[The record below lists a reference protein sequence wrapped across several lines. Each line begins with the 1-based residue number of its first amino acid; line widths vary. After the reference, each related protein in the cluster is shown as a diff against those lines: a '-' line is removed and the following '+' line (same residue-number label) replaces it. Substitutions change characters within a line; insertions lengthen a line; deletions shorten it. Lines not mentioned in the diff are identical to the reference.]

1 MASDFP
7 DIRVRVPASTANLGP
22 GFDAFG
28 MALTVYNAFT
38 VQATTGE
45 SEVTVT
51 GEGETELSHA
61 ADNLFLHA
69 FARGFSEAGE
79 SPPAISLHMQNDI
92 PLYRGLGS
100 SASATVGGLVAANHM
115 LEKSLSEEK
124 LLQLACDIEGHPDN
138 VAAAL
143 FGGLIVCA
151 AEGGDIPAYARIP
164 VPPNLHAVVCVPDQH
179 LPTELARSVVPQEV
193 SLGDAVFSVGR
204 AALLL
209 TGIMQS
215 NEESIRAGMQ
225 DRLHQP
231 YRATI
236 FPAMQPI
243 MDAALAAGAC
253 GSALS
258 GAGSS
263 ILALTFRNP
272 DAIAAAMLA
281 AAYAHDTPARSLILS
296 CAEHGASVVPLDLG

>member
-7 DIRVRVPASTANLGP
+7 GIRVRVPATTANLGP
-22 GFDAFG
+22 GFDVFG
-28 MALTVYNAFT
+28 MALSVYNEFSVRPA
-38 VQATTGE
+38 VSGLH
-45 SEVTVT
+45 VTI
-51 GEGETELSHA
+51 EGQGAAELA
-61 ADNLFLHA
+61 CDGDNLFVQSFTRA
-69 FARGFSEAGE
+69 FAEANA
-79 SPPAISLHMQNDI
+79 SPPAINLHMQNSI
-92 PLYRGLGS
+92 PLFRGLGS
-100 SASATVGGLVAANHM
+100 SASATVGGLVAANH
-115 LEKSLSEEK
+115 LLDNAFSAER
-124 LLQLACDIEGHPDN
+124 LLQLACEIEGHPDN

-151 AEGGDIPAYARIP
+151 AEGGDVPAYARVP
-164 VPPNLHAVVCVPDQH
+164 VPPNLYAVVCVPEQH

-193 SLGDAVFSVGR
+193 SLTDAVYNVGH

-209 TGIMQS
+209 TGIVQAD
-215 NEESIRAGMQ
+215 EDQIRVGMN

-231 YRATI
+231 YRAAI

-243 MDAALAAGAC
+243 MEAALAAGAC

-272 DAIAAAMLA
+272 DAIAAAMLTA
-281 AAYAHDTPARSLILS
+281 AQAHDTPARSLVLS
-296 CAEHGASVVPLDLG
+296 CAEHGAVVEPNET

>member
-1 MASDFP
+1 MAARFP
-7 DIRVRVPASTANLGP
+7 GFRVRVPASTANLGP

-28 MALTVYNAFT
+28 MALTLYNEFT
-38 VQATTGE
+38 VRPSPDGVR
-45 SEVTVT
+45 VTID
-51 GEGETELSHA
+51 GEGADELA
-61 ADNLFLHA
+61 GDADNLFVQA
-69 FARGFSEAGE
+69 FARALAGVGAEAPGFD
-79 SPPAISLHMQNDI
+79 LHMRNTI
-92 PLYRGLGS
+92 PLSRGLGS
-100 SASATVGGLVAANHM
+100 SASAAVGGLVAANHV
-115 LEKSLSEEK
+115 LDNALSADR
-124 LLQLACDIEGHPDN
+124 LLQLACEIEGHPDN

-151 AEGGDIPAYARIP
+151 TEDGELPTHARVPAP
-164 VPPNLHAVVCVPDQH
+164 DDLSAVVCVPDQH
-179 LPTELARSVVPQEV
+179 LPTALARKVVPQEV
-193 SLGDAVFSVGR
+193 RLGDAVYNIGH

-215 NEESIRAGMQ
+215 DEACIRAGMN

-263 ILALTFRNP
+263 ILALTFRSA
-272 DAIAAAMLA
+272 DAIATAMTKAAH
-281 AAYAHDTPARSLILS
+281 AHDTPAHSLILS
-296 CAEHGASVVPLDLG
+296 IDEQGATVAPL

>member
-1 MASDFP
+1 MAGDSPRF
-7 DIRVRVPASTANLGP
+7 RVHVPATTANLGP

-38 VQATTGE
+38 VQAAVGD
-45 SEVTVT
+45 SQVTVA
-51 GEGETELSHA
+51 GEGETELADA
-61 ADNLFLHA
+61 ADNLFLRA
-69 FARGFSEAGE
+69 FARAFMEARE
-79 SPPAISLHMQNDI
+79 SPPGISLHMENDI

-100 SASATVGGLVAANHM
+100 SASAAVGGLVAANH
-115 LEKSLSEEK
+115 LLGNTLSDGQV
-124 LLQLACDIEGHPDN
+124 LQLACDLEGHPDN

-151 AEGGDIPAYARIP
+151 TEGGDMPTYARVP
-164 VPPNLHAVVCVPDQH
+164 VPENLHAVVCVPDQH
-179 LPTELARSVVPQEV
+179 LPTELARSVVPIEV
-193 SLGDAVFSVGR
+193 SLGDAVYNVGH

-215 NEESIRAGMQ
+215 DEESIRAGMQ

-231 YRATI
+231 HRATI
-236 FPAMQPI
+236 FPAMTPI
-243 MDAALAAGAC
+243 MHAALGAGAC

-263 ILALTFRNP
+263 ILALSFRNP
-272 DAIAAAMLA
+272 DEIAAAMVEA
-281 AAYAHDTPARSLILS
+281 AQAHDTPARSLVLS
-296 CAEHGASVVPLDLG
+296 CAEQGVRVEPL

>member
-1 MASDFP
+1 MAIDFP
-7 DIRVRVPASTANLGP
+7 RIRVRVPASTANLGP

-38 VQATTGE
+38 VQESAGASQVTVAGEGE
-45 SEVTVT
+45 SE
-51 GEGETELSHA
+51 LAHD
-61 ADNLFLHA
+61 ADNLFLRA
-69 FARGFSEAGE
+69 FARGFAETGE
-79 SPPAISLHMQNDI
+79 RPLAIRLHMQNDI

-100 SASATVGGLVAANHM
+100 SASATVGGLVAANH
-115 LEKSLSEEK
+115 LLGNTLSAER
-124 LLQLACDIEGHPDN
+124 LLQLACEIEGHPDN

-151 AEGGDIPAYARIP
+151 ADGDAMPTYARAP

-179 LPTELARSVVPQEV
+179 LPTALARSVVPQEV
-193 SLGDAVFSVGR
+193 SLGDAVYNVGH

-209 TGIMQS
+209 TGIMQA
-215 NEESIRAGMQ
+215 NEACIRVGMS

-236 FPAMQPI
+236 FPAMTPI
-243 MDAALAAGAC
+243 MEAALAAGAC

-272 DAIAAAMLA
+272 AAIAAAMADA
-281 AAYAHDTPARSLILS
+281 AIAHDTPARSLVLS
-296 CAEHGASVVPLDLG
+296 CAEEGAFVEPL

>member
-7 DIRVRVPASTANLGP
+7 GFRVCVPATTANLGP
-22 GFDAFG
+22 GFDVFG
-28 MALTVYNAFT
+28 MALSVYNEFSVRPA
-38 VQATTGE
+38 VSGLHVAIE
-45 SEVTVT
+45 
-51 GEGETELSHA
+51 GEGEAELA
-61 ADNLFLHA
+61 CDEGNLFVQSLNRV
-69 FARGFSEAGE
+69 FAEAGVA
-79 SPPAISLHMQNDI
+79 PPVIDLYMQNSI
-92 PLYRGLGS
+92 PLFRGLGS
-100 SASATVGGLVAANHM
+100 SASATVGGLVAANH
-115 LEKSLSEEK
+115 LLGNTLSDDRV
-124 LLQLACDIEGHPDN
+124 LPLACEIEGHPDN

-151 AEGGDIPAYARIP
+151 AESGDLPAYARVP
-164 VPPNLHAVVCVPDQH
+164 VPPGLYAVVCVPDQH
-179 LPTELARSVVPQEV
+179 LPTELARRVVPKQV
-193 SLGDAVFSVGR
+193 SLGDAVYNVGH

-209 TGIMQS
+209 TGIVQAD
-215 NEESIRAGMQ
+215 EDQIRVGMY

-243 MDAALAAGAC
+243 MEAALAAGAC

-272 DAIAAAMLA
+272 DGIAAAMVEA
-281 AAYAHDTPARSLILS
+281 ALAHDTPARSLVLS
-296 CAEHGASVVPLDLG
+296 CAEQGARVEPL

>member
-7 DIRVRVPASTANLGP
+7 NFRVRVPASTANLGP

-28 MALTVYNAFT
+28 MALTIYNEFMLRTA
-38 VQATTGE
+38 E
-45 SEVTVT
+45 SGFRITIE
-51 GEGETELSHA
+51 GEGAAELA
-61 ADNLFLHA
+61 GNEDNLFVRA
-69 FARGFSEAGE
+69 FTRVFAEVGQ
-79 SPPAISLHMQNDI
+79 SPPAFHLHMKNCI

-100 SASATVGGLVAANHM
+100 SASAAVGGLVAANQ
-115 LEKSLSEEK
+115 LLGNALSNDR
-124 LLQLACDIEGHPDN
+124 LLQLACEIEGHPDN

-151 AEGGDIPAYARIP
+151 AESGGTPTYARVP

-179 LPTELARSVVPQEV
+179 LPTALARSVVPKEV
-193 SLGDAVFSVGR
+193 SLSDAVFNVGR

-236 FPAMQPI
+236 FPAMEPI
-243 MDAALAAGAC
+243 MDAALGAGAC

-272 DAIAAAMLA
+272 DAIADAMVKA
-281 AAYAHDTPARSLILS
+281 AHDHDSPARSLVLS
-296 CAEHGASVVPLDLG
+296 CAEKGASVEPL

>member
-28 MALTVYNAFT
+28 MALTVYNEFMLRTA
-38 VQATTGE
+38 E
-45 SEVTVT
+45 SGLHITIA
-51 GEGETELSHA
+51 GEGENELA
-61 ADNLFLHA
+61 GNEDNLFVRA
-69 FARGFSEAGE
+69 FTRVFAEVGQT
-79 SPPAISLHMQNDI
+79 PPAFHLHMKNCI

-100 SASATVGGLVAANHM
+100 SASAAVGGLVAANH
-115 LEKSLSEEK
+115 LLGNTLSHDR

-143 FGGLIVCA
+143 FGGLIVCV
-151 AEGGDIPAYARIP
+151 AEGGDMPAYARVP
-164 VPPNLHAVVCVPDQH
+164 VPPDLHAVVCVPDQH

-193 SLGDAVFSVGR
+193 SLGDAVYNVSH

-209 TGIMQS
+209 TGIMRAD
-215 NEESIRAGMQ
+215 EECIRAGMS

-236 FPAMQPI
+236 FPAMTPI
-243 MDAALAAGAC
+243 MEAALGAGAC

-272 DAIAAAMLA
+272 DAIADAMVKA
-281 AAYAHDTPARSLILS
+281 AHDHDSPARSLVLS
-296 CAEHGASVVPLDLG
+296 CAEEGACVEPH

>member
-1 MASDFP
+1 MTNGLSG
-7 DIRVRVPASTANLGP
+7 IRVRVPASTANLGP

-28 MALTVYNAFT
+28 MALTVYNEFMLRTADSGPHIT
-38 VQATTGE
+38 IE
-45 SEVTVT
+45 
-51 GEGETELSHA
+51 GEGAAELAGSE
-61 ADNLFLHA
+61 DNLFVRA
-69 FARGFSEAGE
+69 FTRVFDEIGQ
-79 SPPAISLHMQNDI
+79 SPPAFHLHMKNRI

-100 SASATVGGLVAANHM
+100 SASAAVGGLVAANQ
-115 LEKSLSEEK
+115 
-124 LLQLACDIEGHPDN
+124 LLGNTISVDRVLQMACDIEGHPDN

-151 AEGGDIPAYARIP
+151 AEGGDIPAYARVP

-193 SLGDAVFSVGR
+193 SLGDAVYNVGH

-209 TGIMQS
+209 TGIMQAD
-215 NEESIRAGMQ
+215 EASIRAGMS

-231 YRATI
+231 YRAEI
-236 FPAMQPI
+236 FPAMAPI
-243 MDAALAAGAC
+243 MEAALAAGAC

-263 ILALTFRNP
+263 ILALAFRHP
-272 DAIAAAMLA
+272 DEIAAAMLEA
-281 AAYAHDTPARSLILS
+281 AHAHDTPARALVLS
-296 CAEHGASVVPLDLG
+296 CAEEGACVEPL

>member
-1 MASDFP
+1 MSQDFLGF
-7 DIRVRVPASTANLGP
+7 RVRVPATTANLGP
-22 GFDAFG
+22 GFDALG
-28 MALTVYNAFT
+28 MALSLYNRFC
-38 VQATTGE
+38 VSPVENGLR
-45 SEVTVT
+45 VTIE
-51 GEGETELSHA
+51 GEGEAELAHTE
-61 ADNLFLHA
+61 DNLFMQVFRRA
-69 FARGFSEAGE
+69 FAELGKI
-79 SPPAISLHMQNDI
+79 PPAVCLHMQNRI
-92 PLYRGLGS
+92 PLARGLGS
-100 SASATVGGLVAANHM
+100 SASAAVGGLVAANHL
-115 LEKSLSEEK
+115 LENALPDDK
-124 LLQLACDIEGHPDN
+124 LLQLACEIEGHPDN

-151 AEGGDIPAYARIP
+151 AESGDTPRYAHVP

-179 LPTELARSVVPQEV
+179 LPTALARSVVPKEV
-193 SLGDAVFSVGR
+193 SLSDAVFNVGR

-231 YRATI
+231 YRAAI

-243 MDAALAAGAC
+243 MDAALSAGAC

-263 ILALTFRNP
+263 ILALTFHDPNP
-272 DAIAAAMLA
+272 VAAAMLA
-281 AAYAHDTPARSLILS
+281 AAQVHDTPARTLILS
-296 CAEHGASVVPLDLG
+296 CAEQGAVVEPVEA